1 MDVCLRRWLHVCL
14 ALSLLAPLTG
24 CGYSLAGR
32 GSFLPESIKVIA
44 VPLFTNN
51 TNVFELERRIT
62 DKVRS
67 ELSARGKYRV
77 EPTTDKPHDA
87 ILSGVIT
94 SVTVAPTAFNNANL
108 ATRLVLTLTANV
120 ELRTAGEGGKVIWAN
135 PSLQFREEY
144 DVSSSAQATDAA
156 AFLGNDINAL
166 ERLSIEF
173 ARSVIAAMLEA
184 F

>member
-1 MDVCLRRWLHVCL
+1 MQRRWIVVRL
-14 ALSLLAPLTG
+14 AVALLAVMPLSG

-32 GSFLPESIKVIA
+32 GSFLPANIRTIG

-62 DKVRS
+62 DKVRA
-67 ELSARGKYRV
+67 ELRGRGKYRV
-77 EPTTDKPHDA
+77 EPTAENADA

-94 SVTVAPTAFNNANL
+94 SVTFSTTALNA
-108 ATRLVLTLTANV
+108 ASQGTRYALTMTASV
-120 ELRTAGEGGKVIWAN
+120 ELRAAGEGGKVIWSN

-144 DVSSSAQATDAA
+144 DVSSTALATDAA
-156 AFLGNDINAL
+156 AFLGGNIDAQ
-166 ERLSIEF
+166 ERLATEF